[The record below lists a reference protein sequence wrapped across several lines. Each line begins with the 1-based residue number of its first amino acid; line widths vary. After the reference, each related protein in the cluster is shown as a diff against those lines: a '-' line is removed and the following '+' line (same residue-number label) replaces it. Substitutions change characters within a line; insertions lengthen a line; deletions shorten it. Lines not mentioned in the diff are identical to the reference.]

1 MNTTKKFFKVE
12 SRMTKAAFKRQ
23 LREQGIT
30 LIELINT
37 YDWYDMEKMRKVYE
51 YSIYEALIAAPVK
64 VLSSKDIQRVLKRN
78 KRNCQCRYIS
88 KHKS

>member
-37 YDWYDMEKMRKVYE
+37 YDWYDMEK
-51 YSIYEALIAAPVK
+51 
-64 VLSSKDIQRVLKRN
+64 
-78 KRNCQCRYIS
+78 
-88 KHKS
+88 